1 MSTVSPK
8 ETVSQADLENLAE
21 LRRRRDQFFAPNPEG
36 DERAHSRGL
45 LTANERIEL
54 LLDPGSQWAF
64 SYGLGPTPLQLG
76 FGEIHGRPV
85 LYKAHDSSAGAGAYN
100 LRSRVNMRA
109 VGHIVDKAAL
119 PMFYLFQGAG
129 GQIED
134 HVMSSGFSAVGG
146 QNVGARS
153 SVPRRGG
160 VFTAILGNSFAPW
173 AASVADFSVMTP
185 RATATFVSP
194 FIIEFATGKRPD
206 LYEMGGVDVHTKLT
220 GQICRRAE
228 DEAEAMETLRTCF
241 SYLPGHAFESA
252 PRIMSGDPKDRCDE
266 ELRTLVPKYPNRP
279 YEVRKIIE
287 RVVDRGSFFE
297 WQPEFGMNLV
307 TGFAR
312 LDGHTIAIMANQPK
326 VRGGAIDMNA
336 LFKARRI
343 VKTARTFSL
352 PLLTFCDTPGIMT
365 TQEEEHKGLLTETT
379 VYISEKMESEVPTV
393 CVTLG
398 KGIGMG
404 YFIMGCSDPE
414 AITLSWPTTQ
424 IAYLGPE
431 GGAAVVHRKRLAEV
445 EEPDDHRLMLDELA
459 EPFRRNMNPWR
470 GAQMATIDNI
480 IDPAETRPRAIQAFD
495 ALRRKSGSRGRGGR
509 R

>member
-1 MSTVSPK
+1 MSTASP
-8 ETVSQADLENLAE
+8 SRSLAQADLKNLAE
-21 LRRRRDQFFAPNPEG
+21 LRRRRDQFFAPNPTG

-64 SYGLGPTPLQLG
+64 GYGLGPTPLQLG

-85 LYKAHDSSAGAGAYN
+85 LYKAHDTSGGVGAYN

-252 PRIMSGDPKDRCDE
+252 PRIMTGDPRDRCDD
-266 ELRTLVPKYPNRP
+266 ELQSLVPKYPNRP

-287 RVVDRGSFFE
+287 RVVDRDSFFE
-297 WQPEFGMNLV
+297 WQPEFGMNMV

-312 LDGHTIAIMANQPK
+312 LDGRTVAIMANQPK

-352 PLLTFCDTPGIMT
+352 PLLSFCDTPGIMT

-404 YFIMGCSDPE
+404 YFIMGGSDPE

-431 GGAAVVHRKRLAEV
+431 GGAAVVHRKKLAAV

-480 IDPAETRPRAIQAFD
+480 IDPAETRPRVIQAFE
-495 ALRRKSGSRGRGGR
+495 ALGRGGR
-509 R
+509 K

>member
-1 MSTVSPK
+1 MT
-8 ETVSQADLENLAE
+8 TAADLEHLAE
-21 LRRRRDQFFAPNPEG
+21 LRRRREQFFAPNPAAE
-36 DERAHSRGL
+36 ERSHGRDL
-45 LTANERIEL
+45 LTATERIDL
-54 LLDPGSQWAF
+54 LLDPGSEWAY
-64 SYGLGPTPLQLG
+64 SYGPGPAALRLG

-85 LYKAHDSSAGAGAYN
+85 SYKAHDDSGGSSAYT

-109 VGHIVDKAAL
+109 IGHIVDKACL

-134 HVMSSGFSAVGG
+134 HIMSSGFSAVGG
-146 QNVGARS
+146 HQVASRS
-153 SVPRRGG
+153 SVPRRG
-160 VFTAILGNSFAPW
+160 VVYTAILGNSFAPW

-194 FIIEFATGKRPD
+194 YIMEFATGHRPD

-228 DEAEAMETLRTCF
+228 DEPAAMETLRTCF

-252 PRIMSGDPKDRCDE
+252 PRVMSGDPRDRCDA
-266 ELRTLVPKYPNRP
+266 ELGSLVPKYPNRP

-297 WQPEFGMNLV
+297 WQPEFGANMV

-312 LDGHTIAIMANQPK
+312 MDGHTVAIIANQPR

-336 LFKARRI
+336 LIKAKRM
-343 VKTARTFSL
+343 VKVARTFSL
-352 PLLTFCDTPGIMT
+352 PLLSFCDTPGIMT

-379 VYISEKMESEVPTV
+379 VYVSELMQTQTPTV

-404 YFIMGCSDPE
+404 YFIMGSSDPE
-414 AITLSWPTTQ
+414 AITFAWPTTQ

-431 GGAAVVHRKRLAEV
+431 GGAAVVHRRALAQA
-445 EEPDDHRLMLDELA
+445 DDHRRMLDELA

-470 GAQMATIDNI
+470 GAQMGAIDDI
-480 IDPAETRPRAIQAFD
+480 IDPAETRPRVIAAFE
-495 ALRRKSGSRGRGGR
+495 ALRRRGRGAR
-509 R
+509 A

>member
-1 MSTVSPK
+1 MSTASP
-8 ETVSQADLENLAE
+8 ADLENLVQ
-21 LRRRRDQFFAPNPEG
+21 LRRLREQFFAPNPAG

-64 SYGLGPTPLQLG
+64 GYGLGPTPLQLG

-85 LYKAHDSSAGAGAYN
+85 LYKAHDASGGVGAYN

-228 DEAEAMETLRTCF
+228 DEAEAMQTLRTCF

-287 RVVDRGSFFE
+287 RVVDRDSFFE

-312 LDGHTIAIMANQPK
+312 LDGHTVAIMANQPK

-336 LFKARRI
+336 LIKARRI

-379 VYISEKMESEVPTV
+379 VYISEKMASEVPTV

-431 GGAAVVHRKRLAEV
+431 GGAAVVHRKALAAV
-445 EEPDDHRLMLDELA
+445 EEPDDHRRMLDELA

-480 IDPAETRPRAIQAFD
+480 IDPAETRPRIIQAFE
-495 ALRRKSGSRGRGGR
+495 ALRRNSGSRGRGER

>member
-1 MSTVSPK
+1 M
-8 ETVSQADLENLAE
+8 
-21 LRRRRDQFFAPNPEG
+21 
-36 DERAHSRGL
+36 
-45 LTANERIEL
+45 TANERIEL

-85 LYKAHDSSAGAGAYN
+85 LYKAHDASRGAGAYN

-146 QNVGARS
+146 HNVGARS

-194 FIIEFATGKRPD
+194 YIIEFATGRRPD
-206 LYEMGGVDVHTKLT
+206 LYEMGGVDVHTKMT

-252 PRIMSGDPKDRCDE
+252 PRIMTGDPKDRCDD
-266 ELRTLVPKYPNRP
+266 ELRSLVPKYPNRP

-287 RVVDRGSFFE
+287 RVVDRDSFFE
-297 WQPEFGMNLV
+297 WQPEFGMNMV

-312 LDGHTIAIMANQPK
+312 LDGHTVAIMANQPM

-336 LFKARRI
+336 LSKARRI

-352 PLLTFCDTPGIMT
+352 PLLSFCDTPGIMT

-379 VYISEKMESEVPTV
+379 VYISEKMASEVPTV

-404 YFIMGCSDPE
+404 YFIMGGSDPE

-431 GGAAVVHRKRLAEV
+431 GGAAVVNRKKLAEI
-445 EEPDDHRLMLDELA
+445 EDRDDHRRLLDELA

-480 IDPAETRPRAIQAFD
+480 IDPVETRPRVIQAFD
-495 ALRRKSGSRGRGGR
+495 ALGRGGGR
-509 R
+509 